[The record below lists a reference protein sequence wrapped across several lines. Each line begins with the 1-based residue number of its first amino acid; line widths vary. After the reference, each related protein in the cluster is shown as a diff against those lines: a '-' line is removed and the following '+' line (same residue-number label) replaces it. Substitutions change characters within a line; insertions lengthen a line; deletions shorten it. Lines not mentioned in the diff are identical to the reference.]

1 MTART
6 SIRALGLLT
15 GALVVAAC
23 GGGSGPTNAPV
34 ATQAAVATPAA
45 TQAPAPTG
53 QDIPSFALPSF
64 HGNVDLE
71 KLIPTSIGG
80 EAITTLSMTGDDF
93 VGSGSDTE
101 LTAVLAT
108 LNKQPSDLSVAF
120 GGNSMVQIIAFQVNG
135 VPGSQILDA
144 FYNASK
150 STLDATISDVTIAG
164 KAVKKITPSSTTD
177 TPSYVYAKDDV
188 VYSVGASGDA
198 ALTDAL
204 LTETFQKLP

>member
-6 SIRALGLLT
+6 SVRALALFI
-15 GALVVAAC
+15 GAAFVAAC
-23 GGGSGPTNAPV
+23 GGGAATSAPG
-34 ATQAAVATPAA
+34 ATQGAIATTPATQGPA
-45 TQAPAPTG
+45 TT
-53 QDIPSFALPSF
+53 DNSIPSFALPSF

-80 EAITTLSMTGDDF
+80 EPITTLSMTGADF

-101 LTAVLAT
+101 LTAVLTA

-120 GGNSMVQIIAFQVNG
+120 GGNTVIQIIAFQVNG
-135 VPGSQILDA
+135 VPASQILDA

-150 STLDATISDVTIAG
+150 ASLDATISDTNIAG
-164 KAVKKITPSSTTD
+164 KAAKKLTPSDTTQS
-177 TPSYVYAKDDV
+177 PSYIYAKDDV
-188 VYSVGASGDA
+188 VYTVSGGGDGAIPDA
-198 ALTDAL
+198 V